1 MTGGSKPL
9 TGRVYPAKGR
19 TGTPLDALAALN
31 AMVNSVTEFGRVRE
45 QERTKRVAVTAY
57 ADLERQRIQAASSV
71 LSDYF
76 EKTFAERRNNFDA
89 LFTRLDAAT
98 EAGDASSMA
107 ASLDALVKIAQTSP
121 LADLG
126 DLGQIRKALD
136 DADHVWDL

>member
-1 MTGGSKPL
+1 MPYDAFSAL
-9 TGRVYPAKGR
+9 T
-19 TGTPLDALAALN
+19 T
-31 AMVNSVTEFGRVRE
+31 MVDSVTEFGRVRE
-45 QERTKRVAVTAY
+45 QERTKREAVTAH
-57 ADLERQRIQAASSV
+57 ADLERQRIQAAASV

-76 EKTFAERRNNFDA
+76 DKTFAERRGNFEA

-107 ASLDALVKIAQTSP
+107 ASLDAIVKIAQTSP

-136 DADHVWDL
+136 DPDHVWDL